1 MVVGAVDDRIGEGDR
16 WLESMEEGGGNES
29 SSVVVDV
36 VDTED
41 VLLV

>member
-1 MVVGAVDDRIGEGDR
+1 MVVGAVDERMGEGDR
-16 WLESMEEGGGNES
+16 NES
-29 SSVVVDV
+29 SSVVVVDV

>member
-1 MVVGAVDDRIGEGDR
+1 MVVGVVDERIGEGDR
-16 WLESMEEGGGNES
+16 NES